1 MLRLASILLV
11 ALVAPAGARPDA
23 AARAQRQAERAALRQ
38 KLRAAP
44 GEWVRDLDRWV
55 PERPGLCDATS
66 CGTVRVAKIRGALV
80 MRAYVPETRDGQAGF
95 AVHQLVRAITPENS
109 ASATA
114 GSKHSDAEA
123 KTKQAFLQTVKYAS
137 TEFLRSEPLS
147 TLYRGALDEVARER
161 STDKTALLRRAA
173 SGLAG
178 CLNDRYTCFMEPGA
192 AREWADR
199 SKPTQVGA
207 GFRLESRAGALVIKE
222 VLPGPA
228 ARSGLRPGDRL
239 LGVDGQTPG
248 SLAEAQALLRGDAG
262 RRLRLTVQRGAG
274 TRLVEVVYG
283 AFKAYPLAS
292 SVRDGVGV
300 IRLPKFYDG
309 SARDVIAAIGELERG
324 SGGRLRGLVLDL
336 RGNPGGSR
344 PEWVRLLNEF
354 LPGGSLG
361 TNRGQGGKLLESFD
375 ADPAKAGHAT
385 LPLAL
390 LVDGKSAS
398 ASERMAAV
406 LKDRRRALLVGE
418 TTFGKDVG
426 QTTHPLAD
434 GSSFKVTN
442 VRFHVPSG
450 AAPGAV
456 TPHVTTAQAARAL
469 GDSTEQDVL
478 VGFAVR
484 TLLRP

>member
-1 MLRLASILLV
+1 MHRLAVLLV
-11 ALVAPAGARPDA
+11 ALLALPAAAEPDA
-23 AARAQRQAERAALRQ
+23 STRAARQAERAALRQ

-44 GEWVRDLDRWV
+44 GEWVRDVDRWV
-55 PERPGLCDATS
+55 ETRPGLCDATS

-80 MRAYVPETRDGQAGF
+80 MRAYVPEARNGQAGF
-95 AVHQLVRAITPENS
+95 AVHQLVRAITPENT

-114 GSKHSDAEA
+114 GSKHSSEEA

-147 TLYRGALDEVARER
+147 TLYRGALDEVARDR
-161 STDKTALLRRAA
+161 STDKTELLRRAA

-178 CLNDRYTCFMEPGA
+178 CLNDRYTCFMEPRA
-192 AREWADR
+192 ARDWADR

-207 GFRLESRAGALVIKE
+207 GFRLESRGGALRVKE

-228 ARSGLRPGDRL
+228 VRSGLRPNDRL
-239 LGVDGQTPG
+239 ISVDGQTVG
-248 SLAEAQALLRGDAG
+248 SLTEAQALLRGDAG
-262 RRLRLTVQRGAG
+262 RRLRLTVQRG
-274 TRLVEVVYG
+274 TTTQVIEIVYG

-292 SVRDGVGV
+292 SLRDGVGV

-309 SARDVIAAIGELERG
+309 SARDVIAAIGELERS
-324 SGGRLRGLVLDL
+324 SGGLRGLVLDL

-361 TNRGQGGKLLESFD
+361 TNRGQGGKLLERFD

-450 AAPGAV
+450 TAPGAV
-456 TPHVTTAQAARAL
+456 TPDVTTAQATRAL
-469 GDSTEQDVL
+469 GASPEQDVL

-484 TLLRP
+484 ALLRR